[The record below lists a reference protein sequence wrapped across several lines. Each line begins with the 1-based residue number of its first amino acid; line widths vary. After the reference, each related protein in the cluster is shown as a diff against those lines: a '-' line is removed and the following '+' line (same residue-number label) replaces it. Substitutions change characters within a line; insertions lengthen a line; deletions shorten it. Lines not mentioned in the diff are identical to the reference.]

1 MNIFSLFT
9 KKPISTEVPNN
20 VINFPVRAENEIDND
35 EEHFRVGTSSNG
47 LTTLTIIDPKT
58 GNSMTLSMNEA
69 ACEKLIAMLE
79 ATL

>member
-9 KKPISTEVPNN
+9 KKPITAEMPNN
-20 VINFPVRAENEIDND
+20 VIAFPVKEELDLTNN
-35 EEHFRVGTSSNG
+35 EEHFRVGVSGNG

-58 GNSMTLSMNEA
+58 GHSMTLSMNDA

-79 ATL
+79 STL